1 MTYKNKLI
9 AILLLVLAF
18 SLFSKLNIPEPV
30 GFVNDFAKVMS
41 EETVNQ
47 INDWCIELK
56 EKTDVELAIGT
67 FESVGEA
74 QDEKEFA
81 VKAFEQWKVGNKK
94 DEGIL
99 IIMGLKE
106 RRLRI
111 EVGYGAEGYITDSY
125 ASRVYREMAA
135 MLTKG
140 SEDWDG
146 AFTQGSLMLISEVAK
161 EKGVTITGV
170 SDFSKGKTTK
180 KDDEGGGAVLIVFF
194 IIFIFLI
201 IITRGKILAW
211 LWAWFILSGGPGSGG
226 SGGSGG
232 FGGGSS
238 SGSSS
243 SSSGG
248 FGGFGGFGG
257 GRSGGGGAGGGF

>member
-1 MTYKNKLI
+1 MTYKNKI
-9 AILLLVLAF
+9 FTILLLVLAAG
-18 SLFSKLNIPEPV
+18 LMGKLSIPEPI
-30 GFVNDFAKVMS
+30 GFVNDFAQVMS

-67 FESVGEA
+67 FASIGDM
-74 QDEKEFA
+74 DENSFA

-106 RRLRI
+106 RRIKI
-111 EVGYGAEGYITDSY
+111 EVGYGSEPYITDSY
-125 ASRVYREMAA
+125 ASRVFREMAA

-146 AFTQGSLMLISEVAK
+146 AFTQASLMIISEVAK

-170 SDFSKGKTTK
+170 SDYSQGKSKKN
-180 KDDEGGGAVLIVFF
+180 DEDVGPGIITFF

-201 IITRGKILAW
+201 IITRGKILGW
-211 LWAWFILSGGPGSGG
+211 LWALFVLGGGPGGG
-226 SGGSGG
+226 GHGG

-238 SGSSS
+238 SGGSSS
-243 SSSGG
+243 SGGYGG

-257 GRSGGGGAGGGF
+257 GCSGGGGAGGGF